1 MPTTK
6 TFDVAT
12 FGEAMLLLIA
22 DRPGA
27 LEHAEFFTKRIAG
40 AEINV
45 ATGLA
50 RLGFDVHWASRLG
63 ADSMGRYLIQQMR
76 SEGVNCEHVVTDA
89 SQKTGF
95 QFKGRVDDGSDPEVE
110 YHRKGSAASL
120 MQPADIDEPWLR
132 QARHLHA
139 TGVFAAISP
148 NALDTAKRTLQIA
161 READSTISFDP
172 NLRPTLWPS
181 TEVMRQEINALA
193 AGADWVFPGLAEG
206 QLLTGLQ
213 TPEEIAQFYRQQ
225 GASLVVVKLGPDGAY
240 LDDAQA
246 GTTYVPGCP
255 VEKVV
260 DTVGAGDA
268 FAVGVISGL
277 LDGLTVQNAVRR
289 ACWIGARQ
297 VQVLGDS
304 EGLPTRAE
312 LQAAGY

>member
-1 MPTTK
+1 MSNTK

-22 DRPGA
+22 DRVGA
-27 LEHAEFFTKRIAG
+27 LELAESFSKRIAG

-45 ATGLA
+45 ATGLS
-50 RLGFDVHWASRLG
+50 RLGFNVHWASRLG
-63 ADSMGRYLIQQMR
+63 ADSMGRYLINQMKA
-76 SEGVNCEHVVTDA
+76 EGVNCDHVVQDE

-120 MQPADIDEPWLR
+120 MQPSDIDEAWLR
-132 QARHLHA
+132 QAKHLHA

-148 NALDTAKRTLQIA
+148 NALETAQRTLQVA
-161 READSTISFDP
+161 RASGSTISFDP

-181 TEVMRQEINALA
+181 QAVMQREINALA

-206 QLLTGLQ
+206 QLLTELNTAQ
-213 TPEEIAQFYRQQ
+213 EIAKFYRQQ
-225 GASLVVVKLGPDGAY
+225 GASLVVVKLGEEGAY
-240 LDDAQA
+240 YDDAQA
-246 GTTYVPGCP
+246 GTGHVPGCP

-277 LDGLTVQNAVRR
+277 LDGLSVPAAVRR

-304 EGLPTRAE
+304 EGLPTRDE